1 MSGAVRILLVEDDLD
16 IANALIPALRRYGL
30 MVTHVRTAADALA
43 ADPGDLVLLDL
54 GLPDGDGIN
63 VADPD
68 GVGRAGDRGDRARGG
83 GRPGA
88 RVAQRCGRLCGQT
101 VRDIR
106 TAGPDRCCTSS
117 YRPFAAPPR
126 VTVGDLTVDIEARTV
141 QVADKP
147 ISLTRKEFDV
157 LAVLAAH
164 HGRVVPREQVALY
177 AWQSVF
183 EASSRT
189 MDVHVASL
197 RAKLGRP
204 ELVQTI
210 RGVGYRWVRTD
221 RCAVVC
227 CSHSYR
233 WSSFWPSSPPYR
245 WPTTSPPVRR
255 APCSCPQQRRGLV
268 RHHGGVAAAVR

>member
-63 VADPD
+63 VLQIRTVSDVPVIA
-68 GVGRAGDRGDRARGG
+68 VTARGG

-106 TAGPDRCCTSS
+106 AAGPDRCCTSS

-157 LAVLAAH
+157 LSAAH

-197 RAKLGRP
+197 RALGRP

-210 RGVGYRWVRTD
+210 RGVGYRLGSD
-221 RCAVVC
+221 
-227 CSHSYR
+227 
-233 WSSFWPSSPPYR
+233 
-245 WPTTSPPVRR
+245 
-255 APCSCPQQRRGLV
+255 
-268 RHHGGVAAAVR
+268 

>member
-1 MSGAVRILLVEDDLD
+1 MITSLPRSDTSDRDLAYDHRMSGAVRILLVEDDLD

-63 VADPD
+63 VCRQIRTVSDVPVIA
-68 GVGRAGDRGDRARGG
+68 VTARGEAADRVRG
-83 GRPGA
+83 LRSGA
-88 RVAQRCGRLCGQT
+88 DDYV
-101 VRDIR
+101 VK
-106 TAGPDRCCTSS
+106 
-117 YRPFAAPPR
+117 PFAISELLARIDAVLRRTGLLQPRPR

-210 RGVGYRWVRTD
+210 RGVGYRLGSD
-221 RCAVVC
+221 
-227 CSHSYR
+227 
-233 WSSFWPSSPPYR
+233 
-245 WPTTSPPVRR
+245 
-255 APCSCPQQRRGLV
+255 
-268 RHHGGVAAAVR
+268 